1 MPEIAVAVSDAE
13 RVIRAEGLRKSFGR
27 RTALDGLDLTVRQ
40 GQLYGLAG
48 PNGAGKTT
56 LIRTLCGILRPDEGQ
71 ARLLGWRMPSARV
84 RSQLGYMPQDFAVY
98 NDLTVLENLEFFG
111 GLYELRRAQIRER
124 AEELLALV
132 QLSDRKRQRVGTLSG
147 GMRRRVSLAIALL
160 HKPRLAFLDEPTAG
174 VDPKLRRA
182 LWDDFNRL
190 ASQDVTLL
198 VTTHLVEEALRC
210 HIVGFLNAGRLLM
223 QGTPD
228 EILTETGATNLD
240 DAFIVLQE
248 RGDLAGGERS

>member
-1 MPEIAVAVSDAE
+1 MPTETVV
-13 RVIRAEGLRKSFGR
+13 RATALRKRFGK
-27 RTALDGLDLTVRQ
+27 RTAIDGLSLSVDQ
-40 GQLYGLAG
+40 GSLYGLAG

-56 LIRTLCGILRPDEGQ
+56 LIRTLCGILRPDEGE
-71 ARLLGWRMPSARV
+71 AYLLGWKMPSARV

-98 NDLTVLENLEFFG
+98 DDLTVLQNLDFFG
-111 GLYELRRAQIRER
+111 GLYELRRAQVRDR
-124 AEELLALV
+124 ADELLDLV
-132 QLSDRKRQRVGTLSG
+132 QLADRKRQRVGTLSG

-190 ASQDVTLL
+190 AEQDVTLI

-210 HIVGFLNAGRLLM
+210 HIVGFLNAGRLLT

-228 EILTETGATNLD
+228 QILAETGTSNLD

-248 RGDLAGGERS
+248 RGEAGS